1 MDSEAVRLPP
11 PPIDPVMVEGAVVFA
26 VVGVVNKLL
35 LPASTVKLRATLK
48 GSAFF
53 FGFDADS
60 VKGKNTK
67 RLFLTFSKKL
77 KPEETQQFFR
87 PKLNEPVAIV
97 VT

>member
-11 PPIDPVMVEGAVVFA
+11 PPIDPVMVGGAVVFA
-26 VVGVVNKLL
+26 AVGVVTKLL

-60 VKGKNTK
+60 VKGKNRRSYVYYSHK
-67 RLFLTFSKKL
+67 
-77 KPEETQQFFR
+77 
-87 PKLNEPVAIV
+87 
-97 VT
+97 